1 MDFDTKQEKLKDM
14 QGWIEGYGN
23 DHTWYMIENLYSVQE
38 RVAYRALF
46 FEVGGRVPE
55 KELIL

>member
-1 MDFDTKQEKLKDM
+1 MDNELRQSQLKEI
-14 QGWIEGYGN
+14 QLFIEGYGN
-23 DHTWYMIENLYSVQE
+23 DHTWYMIENLKYL
-38 RVAYRALF
+38 RDRLPFRALF